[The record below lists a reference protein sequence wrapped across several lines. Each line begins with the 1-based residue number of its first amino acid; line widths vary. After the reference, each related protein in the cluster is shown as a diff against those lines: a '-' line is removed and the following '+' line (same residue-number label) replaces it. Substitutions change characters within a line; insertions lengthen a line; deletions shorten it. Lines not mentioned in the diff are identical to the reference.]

1 MKHRLI
7 ILTILL
13 TAVFGASAQTVI
25 KGDIS
30 TATGKDIV
38 NSAMEFIGTPYRYG
52 VMNPKRGFDCSGFT
66 SYIYS
71 RQNIS
76 LPRSSCDQFCKETEI
91 KDPKDLQKGDLV
103 FFSGRGGG
111 KSRIGHVGIVT
122 EVNPE
127 TGEFKFIHSACS
139 SGVTITHS
147 TEAYYAKRYVGACR
161 VLEEKKEGAQQP
173 YWAVPTFKF
182 LE

>member
-52 VMNPKRGFDCSGFT
+52 VMNPNRGFDCSGFT

-76 LPRSSCDQFCKETEI
+76 LPRSSRDQFCKETEI
-91 KDPKDLQKGDLV
+91 KDPKDLQE
-103 FFSGRGGG
+103 SHR
-111 KSRIGHVGIVT
+111 SRRHRYRSESRNRRIQVYSLRLFVRCNHYTLYRSLLRKALRRRMPRARREERRSSTTLLGCTHLQILGI
-122 EVNPE
+122 
-127 TGEFKFIHSACS
+127 
-139 SGVTITHS
+139 
-147 TEAYYAKRYVGACR
+147 R
-161 VLEEKKEGAQQP
+161 VLFI
-173 YWAVPTFKF
+173 T
-182 LE
+182 